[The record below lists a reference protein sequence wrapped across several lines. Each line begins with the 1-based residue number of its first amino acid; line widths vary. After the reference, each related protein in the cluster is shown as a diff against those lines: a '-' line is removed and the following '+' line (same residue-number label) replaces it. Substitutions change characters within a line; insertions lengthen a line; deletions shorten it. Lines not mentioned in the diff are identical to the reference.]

1 MNNRTFYYSVVL
13 GLALAGN
20 CFAAEFQ
27 KIVHADGQV
36 EYRQVEKTKTQVK
49 TPSKTYYKYRN
60 AQGVLSFSDRQPVNR
75 SYELVRFDCY
85 ACKVG
90 SKVNWETTPLFRGRY
105 EDAIAFYAQQYSV
118 SPALVK
124 AVIHAESAFNPQAK
138 SRVGAQGLMQLMP
151 ATAQELGVRS
161 PFNPEDNIEGGVR
174 YLAKLLQS
182 FNQDVRL
189 ATAAYN
195 AGPGAVRRHK
205 GVPAYA
211 ETQAYVERVAILA
224 RRYAQES

>member
-1 MNNRTFYYSVVL
+1 MKSKFLIYLTLILSLLSGYSV
-13 GLALAGN
+13 AAGY
-20 CFAAEFQ
+20 Q
-27 KIVHADGQV
+27 KIVHADGSI
-36 EYRQVEKTKTQVK
+36 EYRQAKQAQVK
-49 TPSKTYYKYRN
+49 TKPASTTYYKYHN
-60 AQGVLSFSDRQPVNR
+60 EQGVPSFSDRQPERV

-85 ACKVG
+85 ACKASSG
-90 SKVNWETTPLFRGRY
+90 VNWETTPLFNGRY
-105 EDAIAFYAQQYSV
+105 EETILFYAKQHSV

-138 SRVGAQGLMQLMP
+138 SPVGAQGLMQLMP
-151 ATAQELGVRS
+151 ATAQELGVVS
-161 PFNPEDNIEGGVR
+161 PFDPEANIEGGVR
-174 YLAKLLQS
+174 YLAQLLNS

-195 AGPGAVRRHK
+195 AGPGTVRRYK

-224 RRYAQES
+224 RRYAQDS